1 MQHYTYT
8 DGLETER
15 LQTRFLEHDDYLAW
29 AEFFRDGEAV
39 RYIPHYGTDD
49 PEERA
54 LHWVQKQMGR
64 YRDQTYGLQ
73 MLVDKQTGLMVGQC
87 GLLLQNVN
95 DVPEL
100 EVGYHILKKNWG
112 KGYAPEAAKMFRD
125 YGFEN
130 TAVDS
135 IVSIIDINNVKSQ
148 RVAAKNGMRPG
159 PQTRWLN
166 FDIHLHR
173 INRAEWQDRGR

>member
-1 MQHYTYT
+1 MQPYIYT
-8 DGLETER
+8 DGLETGR
-15 LQTRFLEHDDYLAW
+15 LYTRFLQHDDYLAW
-29 AEFFRDGEAV
+29 AEFFRDGEAS
-39 RYIPHYGTDD
+39 RFLPFYGTHV

-54 LHWVQKQMGR
+54 LHWVEKQMAR
-64 YRDQTYGLQ
+64 HRDQTYGLQ
-73 MLVDKQTGLMVGQC
+73 MLLDKETHEPVGQC
-87 GLLLQNVN
+87 GLLLQHVN

-100 EVGYHILKKNWG
+100 EVGYHILKKHWG
-112 KGYAPEAAKMFRD
+112 KGYAPEAAQMFRD

-130 TAVDS
+130 TSVDS

-166 FDIHLHR
+166 FDINLYR
-173 INRAEWQDRGR
+173 ITRTEWLNRK